1 MVSLDIS
8 GGLLSVFRCSHDD
21 LPHLDADAFD
31 IHGRPYRLDYYV
43 SADPCSGL
51 KCDNF
56 EGLSRVEGFICVVL
70 NFHTKF
76 FQVLRELVNMTG
88 DRTKLF
94 FSFIGNGVA
103 TLSLKGPGNVC

>member
-8 GGLLSVFRCSHDD
+8 GALLSLLRCRHDD
-21 LPHLDADAFD
+21 LPHLNADALD
-31 IHGRPYRLDYYV
+31 IHGGPYRLEYYV

-51 KCDNF
+51 KRDNF

-70 NFHTKF
+70 NFHTKL
-76 FQVLRELVNMTG
+76 FQVLRELVNVPG

-103 TLSLKGPGNVC
+103 TLPLKRPGN